1 MPFTPHRVALV
12 IALALSAASL
22 QTAQARGDI
31 EYTPYWYQPYDA
43 LDDAWV
49 YVPETK
55 ATPLD
60 GYLTRKATSHNGL
73 QVAKVLEPA
82 LIRLLQSG
90 ELTAEQIKALEKFG
104 DALEKQPGGIGA
116 SLEQLAGSQ
125 NANLAGA
132 TQNTTQHLGNQL
144 LSTLRTLPADDEG
157 HFWVQ
162 GLGHD
167 GRLDKQGGSAGLK
180 YSTEGLLLGADWA
193 LDHAWRVG
201 VMGAKTNSKL
211 DAQRFSADLDSWH
224 LGGYAVR
231 QDGPLAMRLGAIYSS
246 HAGQN
251 TRHVQFLDYKDSLK
265 GSYDAQS
272 QSVFSEWGY
281 QLGNADFSVE
291 PFAGLG
297 YQRYQRDRFKERGG
311 LTALNVGPQ
320 TQQNLNSTV
329 GLRMATAYRFDN
341 RMSLT
346 PYVSTHWKH
355 LYGDVDSQVRQ
366 SFRHAPGLVDDFTIS
381 GTSLDR
387 NSVNLQAGLD
397 LALSQEHTV
406 SLAYSGENGSN
417 SRNHGLMGQWRLT
430 F

>member
-1 MPFTPHRVALV
+1 MPFTPRTFVFAISLAVA
-12 IALALSAASL
+12 ACF
-22 QTAQARGDI
+22 QQAQARGDI
-31 EYTPYWYQPYDA
+31 EYTPYRFHPYDA
-43 LDDAWV
+43 PADGWPYA
-49 YVPETK
+49 PEFEVN
-55 ATPLD
+55 PVD
-60 GYLTRKATSHNGL
+60 GYFTRQATTHNGL
-73 QVAKVLEPA
+73 QVAKVLKPA
-82 LIRLLQSG
+82 LIRLLESG
-90 ELTAEQIKALEKFG
+90 KLTSEQIKALEKLG
-104 DALEKQPGGIGA
+104 DELARQPGGVGA
-116 SLEQLAGSQ
+116 ALEQLAGSQ
-125 NANLAGA
+125 NANLAAA
-132 TQNTTQHLGNQL
+132 TQNATQQLNAQL
-144 LSTLRTLPADDEG
+144 LSTLRSLPTDDSG

-162 GLGHD
+162 RLGND
-167 GRLDKQGGSAGLK
+167 GSLDKHGGSAGLK
-180 YSTEGLLLGADWA
+180 YGTQGLLLGADWA

-297 YQRYQRDRFKERGG
+297 YQRYQRDRFKERGS
-311 LTALNVGPQ
+311 LRALNVGPQ

-366 SFRHAPGLVDDFTIS
+366 SFRHAPDLVDDFTIS

-397 LALSQEHTV
+397 LTLSQEHTV